1 MPSTEAT
8 NRSGAGLKAR
18 LTAVTRMICYL
29 AIALILLLPLPVLYE
44 VIADLLDQPPIWVFE
59 TTGYAIIMIA
69 FVASG
74 YGLSTGHHFKVDLLA
89 RRFPW
94 MAMPLAVLSGL
105 LEAAFGLILL
115 AAGSMQ
121 AYGALEQDMRSDT
134 LLAVPLFWPMLAFP
148 IGGLAI
154 LFQGIAHILKLRSG
168 DRAS

>member
-8 NRSGAGLKAR
+8 SGSELQGH
-18 LTAVTRMICYL
+18 LTTVTRVICYF
-29 AIALILLLPLPVLYE
+29 AVALILLLPVPVLYE
-44 VIADLLDQPPIWVFE
+44 VVADQLDQPPIWVFE

-69 FVASG
+69 FSASG

-89 RRFPW
+89 QRFPT
-94 MAMPLAVLSGL
+94 MAAPLAVLSGM
-105 LEAAFGLILL
+105 LETAFGLVLL
-115 AAGSMQ
+115 IAGSMQ

-154 LFQGIAHILKLRSG
+154 LLQGVAHTLKPSQRG
-168 DRAS
+168 

>member
-8 NRSGAGLKAR
+8 SDSASVPQGH
-18 LTAVTRMICYL
+18 LTTVTRIICYF
-29 AIALILLLPLPVLYE
+29 AVGLILLLPLPVLYE
-44 VIADLLDQPPIWVFE
+44 VVADQLDQPPIWVFE

-69 FVASG
+69 FAASG

-89 RRFPW
+89 RRFPT
-94 MAMPLAVLSGL
+94 MAASLAMLSGM
-105 LEAAFGLILL
+105 LESAFGLILL
-115 AAGSMQ
+115 IAGSMQ

-154 LFQGIAHILKLRSG
+154 LLQGVAHTLKPSHRG
-168 DRAS
+168 